1 MEGNDRPF
9 ISCLAQ
15 FVLAMNIC
23 MFSRIMP
30 AHSPGG
36 MQDHVQTLSAGLAR
50 KGHAVSVIS
59 SARADG
65 QELATL
71 EGVSIYYL
79 KGTPPG
85 RNTNAYWFGAA
96 RKLEDLQSS
105 KPFDIIHS
113 QSVGAYGV
121 YKKGLNRKYGLPLI
135 TSFHGTHL
143 DVLTTS
149 WHTDV
154 ALGNPVGG
162 ARFVALSLNLLYR
175 YLYRDLWFTR
185 ASDVVIATSDA
196 DPGKYRMLYRLPD
209 RQIRKVYNGID
220 TDLFAPSAEENQKL
234 RQALNINPEE
244 KIILALARLEKD
256 KGVQN
261 AIAALPRVL
270 EKTAACLV
278 IVGDGEYRPKLTAYA
293 REQRVE
299 EHVRFVGAK
308 SLAECVSY
316 FNGCD
321 VFVDPTLRTDG
332 YDLTIAEAMACAK
345 PVIVSD
351 VGANST
357 LINASTRREGILIP
371 RGDNVALSREILRIL
386 ADPTLARSMGEAG
399 RAEVAARFSIG
410 AMVDGME
417 RVYAELLERFR
428 TSRREAAIG

>member
-1 MEGNDRPF
+1 
-9 ISCLAQ
+9 
-15 FVLAMNIC
+15 

-50 KGHAVSVIS
+50 KGHTVSVVT

-65 QELATL
+65 LEFQSL
-71 EGVSIYYL
+71 EGVEVYYL

-96 RKLEDLQSS
+96 RKLKELQDA
-105 KPFDIIHS
+105 KPFDILHS

-121 YKKGLNRKYGLPLI
+121 YKQRLNRQYGLPLI
-135 TSFHGTHL
+135 TSLHGTHL

-154 ALGNPVGG
+154 ALTNPAGDV
-162 ARFVALSLNLLYR
+162 RFVALSLNLLYR
-175 YLYRDLWFTR
+175 YLCRDLWFTR
-185 ASDVVIATSDA
+185 GSDIVIATSDA
-196 DPGKYRMLYRLPD
+196 DPGKYRTLYRLSD
-209 RQIRKVYNGID
+209 AQIRKVYNGID
-220 TDLFAPSAEENQKL
+220 TDLFAPSGDENREL
-234 RQALNINPEE
+234 RHALKIHPDE

-270 EKTAACLV
+270 EKAAACLIV
-278 IVGDGEYRPKLTAYA
+278 VGDGAYRTALAAYA
-293 REQRVE
+293 HELHVE
-299 EHVRFVGAK
+299 AQVRFVGNK
-308 SLAECVSY
+308 SLAECVRY
-316 FNGCD
+316 FNSCD

-332 YDLTIAEAMACAK
+332 YDLTIAEAMACAR

-357 LINASTRREGILIP
+357 LIDAVTQRDGILIK
-371 RGDNVALSREILRIL
+371 RGDNEALTHEILRVL
-386 ADPTLARSMGEAG
+386 GDAPLARSMGQAG
-399 RAEVAARFSIG
+399 RAKVTSRFSIG
-410 AMVDGME
+410 AMVDGIE
-417 RVYAELLERFR
+417 RVYLELSDRYKR
-428 TSRREAAIG
+428 SRREAEIG

>member
-1 MEGNDRPF
+1 
-9 ISCLAQ
+9 
-15 FVLAMNIC
+15 MNIC

-50 KGHAVSVIS
+50 KGHAVSVIT
-59 SARADG
+59 SARVDG
-65 QELATL
+65 LDFQTL
-71 EGVSIYYL
+71 EGVSVYYL

-96 RKLEDLQSS
+96 RKLEELQAAKS
-105 KPFDIIHS
+105 FDILHS

-121 YKKGLNRKYGLPLI
+121 YKKKLNRRYGLPLV
-135 TSFHGTHL
+135 TSYHGTHL

-154 ALGNPVGG
+154 APTNPIGV
-162 ARFVALSLNLLYR
+162 ARFAALSLNLLYR

-185 ASDVVIATSDA
+185 GSDVVIATSDT
-196 DPGKYRMLYRLPD
+196 DPAKYRALYRLPD
-209 RQIRKVYNGID
+209 ARIRKVYNGID
-220 TDLFAPSAEENQKL
+220 TDLFAPCADEPGEL
-234 RQALNINPEE
+234 RRALNIRPDE
-244 KIILALARLEKD
+244 KIVLALARLEKD

-270 EKTAACLV
+270 EQTAACLV
-278 IVGDGEYRPKLTAYA
+278 IVGDGRYRPALAAYA
-293 REQRVE
+293 RERLVE
-299 EHVRFVGAK
+299 AHVRFVGAQP
-308 SLAECVSY
+308 LAECVRY
-316 FNGCD
+316 FNLCD

-332 YDLTIAEAMACAK
+332 YDLTIAEAMACAR

-357 LINASTRREGILIP
+357 LIDSATPRDGILIP
-371 RGDNVALSREILRIL
+371 RGDNEALIREILRVL
-386 ADPTLARSMGEAG
+386 GDDALARSMGEAG
-399 RAEVAARFSIG
+399 RAKIAARFSIG

-417 RVYAELLERFR
+417 RVYIELLEHLNR
-428 TSRREAAIG
+428 